1 MISSPGRSL
10 RQEAQVNNRVLI
22 RKDKH
27 ALAYVSEVD
36 PLGNGRWQRLVE
48 RHPHAS
54 VFHHVGW
61 LNALHRT
68 YGYEPVVFT
77 TSPPTSDLENGILFC
92 RIRSWVTGNRLVS
105 LPFSDHCAPLC
116 EPDEKF
122 ESLICHLYTARAGQK
137 WKYVELRPRSGGFEE
152 AVKKQ
157 GFRPAAKYVLHRIDL
172 EPAVEEIFKRLN
184 KDSVQRRVGHA
195 EKVGVVEVCGNSE
208 QLLGDFY
215 RLLVQT
221 RARHS
226 LPPQPYAWFRN
237 LLDGMG
243 RAADLRVAYM
253 ERFPVAAVMS
263 LHFKDKSYYK
273 YGCSDERFHHL
284 GSVPFLLWRA
294 ILTAKSIGSRTFD
307 LGRTGVD
314 QLGLLQFKSH
324 WAQESELVT
333 YWKFPPGWSFGSMQG
348 WKLSVVKRVCAYTPD
363 RLLRIA
369 GTLLYRHIG

>member
-1 MISSPGRSL
+1 MISSSYRLSQL
-10 RQEAQVNNRVLI
+10 EAGVGSRVLT
-22 RKDKH
+22 RENKH
-27 ALAYVSEVD
+27 ALARVYEVD
-36 PLGNGRWQRLVE
+36 PLGDCRWQNLVD

-54 VFHHVGW
+54 IFHHVGW
-61 LNALHRT
+61 LNALYLT
-68 YGYEPVVFT
+68 YGYEPVVFS
-77 TSPPTSDLENGILFC
+77 TSPPTSDLENGMPFC
-92 RIRSWVTGNRLVS
+92 RIRSWVTGHRIVS
-105 LPFSDHCAPLC
+105 LPFSDHCAFLC
-116 EPDEKF
+116 EPDEQF
-122 ESLICHLYTARAGQK
+122 ESLICHLYAARAGQR
-137 WKYVELRPRSGGFEE
+137 WKYLELRPRSRSFEE
-152 AVKKQ
+152 AVKKL
-157 GFRPAAKYVLHRIDL
+157 GFKPAARYVLHRVDL
-172 EPAVEEIFKRLN
+172 EPAVEEIFRRLN

-208 QLLGDFY
+208 GLLGDFY
-215 RLLVQT
+215 QLLVRT
-221 RARHS
+221 RARHN

-237 LLDGMG
+237 LLDGIG

-253 ERFPVAAVMS
+253 EQFPVAAVLI

-284 GSVPFLLWRA
+284 GSIPFLLWRA
-294 ILTAKSIGSRTFD
+294 ILYAKSIGSRTFD

-333 YWKFPPGWSFGSMQG
+333 YWKFPPGSSFGSLQG

-369 GTLLYRHIG
+369 GALLYRHIG